1 MLPQPGNSRLT
12 KVSKGEPIIVPK
24 RIFSRGL
31 LRRRRFYI
39 ILGLFLV
46 VLYYLRIFESSVQ
59 PLPGY
64 EVAYEE
70 EITHAM
76 GVNNNDD
83 GMKYLHFKVSPY
95 ARVDE
100 AISKLFLH
108 AHLAHATNRVYV
120 FDPLEPKSKDTSYW
134 SGKKV
139 QPLSSVLNLGDG
151 WDTKGGVIQP
161 LSSLGWHHVCPPRKR
176 KYLQVSSEYSGKGG
190 PNPALLMN
198 TWTKRILKQDAQ
210 CIEIIGEPFP
220 ESSLESKAINDLFDI
235 VSSSPVLK
243 QYVFRHNIQAAAS
256 SILPTATQT
265 SLSPTAN
272 NTVVLQSY
280 LPPSG
285 ADDPCADLAVR
296 GAPFR
301 TFAHLRGIPTPFET
315 PASKMHYE
323 QRCNPTV
330 RDLVGRLVDGPLGMT
345 PEQWVGRK
353 RWFEELRYELTTT
366 YGWESVRWAAAGAK
380 IESVAIDTELAT
392 RSHAYLGNGFTEFS
406 SNIVLLRA
414 ARGISMGSLSLR
426 MDAPAEVH
434 LHSGI
439 GGNSSYQYSSGDPAG
454 DNKTSWIYAPL
465 DSPETIGYQAE
476 KAWSGTTHEPVYRT
490 SHSKTDD
497 GGIDMQQSY
506 HEKECWI
513 PVDRLIHN
521 IRSIMPSASNVMR
534 LFKHGE
540 TIWNKSRPGA
550 SESTSGPV
558 KGKPQPH
565 KGSETK
571 CLNAV

>member
-1 MLPQPGNSRLT
+1 MRSRDKRSQLLPQPGNSRLT

-24 RIFSRGL
+24 R
-31 LRRRRFYI
+31 
-39 ILGLFLV
+39 LFLV

-296 GAPFR
+296 ELHFLMDHWHDPR
-301 TFAHLRGIPTPFET
+301 TMGRAET
-315 PASKMHYE
+315 L
-323 QRCNPTV
+323 V
-330 RDLVGRLVDGPLGMT
+330 R
-345 PEQWVGRK
+345 
-353 RWFEELRYELTTT
+353 ELRYELTTT

-380 IESVAIDTELAT
+380 TESVAIDTELAT
-392 RSHAYLGNGFTEFS
+392 RTES
-406 SNIVLLRA
+406 SFAMAPLHI
-414 ARGISMGSLSLR
+414 SLR